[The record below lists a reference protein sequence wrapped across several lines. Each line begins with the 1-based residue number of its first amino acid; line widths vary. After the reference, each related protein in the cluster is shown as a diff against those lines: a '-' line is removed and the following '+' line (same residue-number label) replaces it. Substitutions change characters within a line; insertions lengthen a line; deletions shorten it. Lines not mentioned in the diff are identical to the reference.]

1 MRKEADFEVMDHIRI
16 SVANNEKV
24 AQIVQKNEQ
33 TIKEDV
39 LADEVILGQ
48 ANGYTKEW
56 NINGEQVVLG
66 VEKL

>member
-1 MRKEADFEVMDHIRI
+1 MERKLSEVKKMD
-16 SVANNEKV
+16 NNSEKV